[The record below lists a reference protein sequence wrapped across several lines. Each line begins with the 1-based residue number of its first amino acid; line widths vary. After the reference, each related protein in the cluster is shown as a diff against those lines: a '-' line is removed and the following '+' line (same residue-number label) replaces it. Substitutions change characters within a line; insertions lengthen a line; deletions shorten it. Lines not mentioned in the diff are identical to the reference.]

1 MRPRAII
8 WRRCPASAAL
18 KEILAAL
25 LSSLTPAT
33 AAKALASRFNRAPP
47 VAARPETKTMNER
60 PNMFAQ
66 NDNPLSVHSRGE
78 LPDDQLRVLAPSVF
92 AAQPISGV
100 SPRYAFVPTAQLVSR
115 LREAGWAPVSAV
127 EQRIRIEDR
136 RGFQKHLI
144 RFQRRD
150 VVPVKGEYTLE
161 LCLINSHDRSSA
173 YQLHAGLYRFICANG
188 MFVGDGNA
196 FERVSIR
203 HAGFTPDE
211 VIEASFRILDQV
223 PAITASV
230 EAFRARQLTGAES
243 RAFATAALR
252 LRYNDVQTAPIGPS
266 KLLEARRYEDAGDNL
281 WNVFNRVSEHLLRGG
296 LRDES
301 RSRVDGRR
309 FPRTR
314 AITGLDRN
322 VKLNKALWS
331 LAQRMANGEPLSF
344 AE

>member
-1 MRPRAII
+1 
-8 WRRCPASAAL
+8 
-18 KEILAAL
+18 
-25 LSSLTPAT
+25 
-33 AAKALASRFNRAPP
+33 
-47 VAARPETKTMNER
+47 MNER

-66 NDNPLSVHSRGE
+66 NDNPISIHERVE
-78 LPDDQLRVLAPSVF
+78 LPDEQLRVLAPSIF
-92 AAQPISGV
+92 AAQAMPSV
-100 SPRYAFVPTAQLVSR
+100 SSRYAFVPTSQLVSR
-115 LREAGWAPVSAV
+115 LRDAGWAPVSAV
-127 EQRIRIEDR
+127 QQRVKLDAR

-150 VVPVKGEYTLE
+150 VVPVKGEYTPE

-188 MFVGDGNA
+188 MFVGDGDA

-211 VIEASFRILDQV
+211 VIDASFRILDQV

-230 EAFRARQLTGAES
+230 ELFRARRLTDAES
-243 RAFATAALR
+243 RAFAAAALR
-252 LRYNDVQTAPIGPS
+252 LRYDDPHTAPVGPE

-281 WNVFNRVSEHLLRGG
+281 WNVLNRLQENLCRGG
-296 LRDES
+296 LQDES
-301 RSRVDGRR
+301 RRRVNGKR

-322 VKLNKALWS
+322 VKLNKELWS
-331 LAQRMANGEPLSF
+331 LAQRVANGEPLSF